1 MPSATV
7 NTCQLQSPNWRK
19 ITTDY
24 AFLATRIFN
33 MHLMAPNS
41 KHVHFPSWKWTC
53 LQIFDWL
60 QKTLTS
66 SIVQI
71 KPSGGSLLTLYS
83 TLQHRQMMQR
93 KTFQEYHTSMTK
105 HRLKLCEWNT
115 ISIFDLVL
123 RTSSRIPVELKKSK
137 WHTHSSL
144 LKGYHFRATF
154 GPHRRPAHAKLDSID
169 FPPKNGPESRTYGI
183 SCLRSLA
190 PMWRGDCDAGSH
202 RTWRIA
208 DQLVC

>member
-1 MPSATV
+1 LAALDAFGPPWTPA
-7 NTCQLQSPNWRK
+7 NCRARIGEKSPQ
-19 ITTDY
+19 T
-24 AFLATRIFN
+24 
-33 MHLMAPNS
+33 MH
-41 KHVHFPSWKWTC
+41 SWQHASSICIWW
-53 LQIFDWL
+53 LQIPNMYIFHLGNGHVCKSFDWL

-115 ISIFDLVL
+115 ISFFDLVL

-144 LKGYHFRATF
+144 LKGYHFSCNIRTTQEARTCEAWFQLTF
-154 GPHRRPAHAKLDSID
+154 R
-169 FPPKNGPESRTYGI
+169 PKNGTWKPHIWYQLSPFTGSNVARR
-183 SCLRSLA
+183 LRCRVS
-190 PMWRGDCDAGSH
+190 
-202 RTWRIA
+202 
-208 DQLVC
+208 